1 MSSTYERVS
10 LLVSRRY
17 RRTKNGYAQGEIVF
31 LRSLSDYT
39 HFNQELQEEAVGTGD
54 SEWLAQPAR
63 VDALVDSD
71 AYQEFLKGA
80 ELSTQ
85 MVYIAASAIDVVCS
99 R

>member
-1 MSSTYERVS
+1 MSSTYERVL

-17 RRTKNGYAQGEIVF
+17 RRTKDGYVQGEIVF

-54 SEWLAQPAR
+54 SEWFAQPAR
-63 VDALVDSD
+63 VDALVDSG

-80 ELSTQ
+80 VLSPQ
-85 MVYIAASAIDVVCS
+85 QVYVAASAIDVVCG